1 MATRERPEQVSLDLA
16 RSTAI
21 ADTQAE
27 FERLAIEWK
36 QEAAHLSSPSA
47 IAEHRAYKEII
58 GMGKDVIP
66 FILRDLED
74 SRAQWFWA
82 LRSIARES
90 PVRPE
95 DRGDVRAMTDAWLAW
110 GKDRRYI

>member
-1 MATRERPEQVSLDLA
+1 MPIRERPEQARLEIA
-16 RSTAI
+16 RSPVV

-27 FERLAIEWK
+27 FERLATKWK
-36 QEAAHLSSPSA
+36 RETAHLSSPSA
-47 IAEHRAYKEII
+47 IAEHRAYQAII
-58 GMGKDVIP
+58 GMGKEVIP

-95 DRGDVRAMTDAWLAW
+95 DRGDVRAMTDAWLNW
-110 GKDRRYI
+110 GRDRRYI

>member
-36 QEAAHLSSPSA
+36 QETAHLSSP
-47 IAEHRAYKEII
+47 
-58 GMGKDVIP
+58 
-66 FILRDLED
+66 
-74 SRAQWFWA
+74 
-82 LRSIARES
+82 
-90 PVRPE
+90 
-95 DRGDVRAMTDAWLAW
+95 
-110 GKDRRYI
+110 